1 MKNWAIALGNACG
14 GAKVTTELQLTK
26 VDPDKVFKLTQQFVI
41 EYNAQMKKAEQE
53 YNAQMMKA
61 EQEHKGDES
70 E

>member
-1 MKNWAIALGNACG
+1 MGLFTDKKEMKNWAIALGNACG

-26 VDPDKVFKLTQQFVI
+26 VDPDQVVKLTQQFV
-41 EYNAQMKKAEQE
+41 NE

-61 EQEHKGDES
+61 IKKYEGEES

>member
-1 MKNWAIALGNACG
+1 MGLFTDKKEMKKWAIALGNACG

-26 VDPDKVFKLTQQFVI
+26 VNPDQVVKLTQQFV
-41 EYNAQMKKAEQE
+41 NE

-61 EQEHKGDES
+61 IKKFEGGES

>member
-1 MKNWAIALGNACG
+1 VGLFTDKKEMKNWAIALGNACG

-26 VDPDKVFKLTQQFVI
+26 VDPDKVFKLTQQFV
-41 EYNAQMKKAEQE
+41 NE

-61 EQEHKGDES
+61 IQEYKGDES